1 MKIFNT
7 SVVATIFTVAG
18 VLTPALVS
26 AEDLYRQ
33 LELGSRG
40 TDVSTLQ
47 SFLAEDTSVYPSG
60 LVTGYFGTLTKGG
73 VKRFQ
78 INNGISP
85 VGRVGPQTMAVIN
98 GQMGNGMGSGNAYA
112 ETAPGF
118 TSPAYVNVNGTVA
131 TFTVNTDMPTRAVV
145 YYSPSPI
152 VAYEDDTVSPITVTV
167 GGEAVSANNN
177 LQTNH
182 SINSLTLLPNTTYY
196 AMVVVKDRNGT
207 VSLIKPTTFR
217 AN

>member
-1 MKIFNT
+1 MNILNT
-7 SVVATIFTVAG
+7 SVVATIFTVAS
-18 VLTPALVS
+18 VLAPSLVS
-26 AEDLYRQ
+26 AQDLYRQ

-40 TDVSTLQ
+40 ADVSTLQ
-47 SFLAEDTSVYPSG
+47 SFLSEEGPTVYPSG
-60 LVTGYFGTLTKGG
+60 LVTGYFGTLTRGG

-98 GQMGNGMGSGNAYA
+98 GQMGGSGSTYA
-112 ETAPGF
+112 EVAPGF
-118 TSPAYVNVNGTVA
+118 TSPAYVNVNGSVA

-152 VAYEDDTVSPITVTV
+152 VAYEDDTASPITVTV

-196 AMVVVKDRNGT
+196 AMVVVKDKNGV